1 MGKGFFK
8 LPHFLKKL
16 LSHPSV
22 ILQAAF
28 RIERPTRVGTSSLN
42 LPMAVTKVFL
52 KGHPKHLVLKKC
64 WRGRLST
71 TAGPSRSA

>member
-28 RIERPTRVGTSSLN
+28 RLERPTRVYLGLLLSLGTAIGMHRSMFSQRSGSEL
-42 LPMAVTKVFL
+42 
-52 KGHPKHLVLKKC
+52 HL
-64 WRGRLST
+64 
-71 TAGPSRSA
+71 